1 MNDID
6 SDKGG
11 LFNKKTLFKYALQG
25 AIIAAIV
32 GAFIFFITLSPDTW
46 VELQN
51 VDWRYIILLFLM
63 IILAWFCNSTRIYLL
78 THTINHNI
86 SYRSAMAISISTE
99 FGVSASPGGVG
110 GTAVR
115 LGLLVRSGLDLARAT
130 ALFASDVFVDC
141 LYFIIMMPIAV
152 FIIFTDPT
160 WNGSFRD
167 MGKVPYV
174 IAGYM
179 VTVMI
184 IVIVVINNRKKI
196 NSLIHV
202 FLKRYGHKKRLLGR
216 WRIVTSNFSRNINSS
231 WDAILFL
238 WRNKRLVLICNF
250 FLSAIQLTCRYSTL
264 PILLIAF
271 SCDKNPFPLFF
282 IQGVVFLLS
291 AMLVVPGGGGASEII
306 TSLILPAFVQKSLIG
321 VIVLLWRIY
330 TYYFFL
336 FVGGGVF
343 SYTINHLNKLKPIDK
358 KGYN

>member
-1 MNDID
+1 MNNVD
-6 SDKGG
+6 GG
-11 LFNKKTLFKYALQG
+11 KSSLFNKKTLFKYAIQG
-25 AIIAAIV
+25 AIVAAIV
-32 GAFIFFITLSPDTW
+32 GAVIFFVTLSPDTW
-46 VELQN
+46 IEVKN
-51 VDWRYIILLFLM
+51 VDWRYIILLSFM

-115 LGLLVRSGLDLARAT
+115 LGLLVKSGLDLPRAT

-152 FIIFTDPT
+152 FIILTDPT
-160 WNGSFRD
+160 WNGSFKD
-167 MGKVPYV
+167 MGNVPYIIV
-174 IAGYM
+174 GYM
-179 VTVMI
+179 IAVILTV
-184 IVIVVINNRKKI
+184 VIVINNRKKI
-196 NSLIHV
+196 NRFIHIV
-202 FLKRYGHKKRLLGR
+202 LKKYGHRKRLSGR
-216 WRIVTSNFSRNINSS
+216 WRVVTGNFSRNINAS
-231 WDAILFL
+231 WGAVLFL

-321 VIVLLWRIY
+321 VIVLLWRVY

-358 KGYN
+358 KSDN